1 MSSARRYPVAPHNSL
16 GLQTIP
22 RPEAQNTEQIV
33 IVARRESMP
42 YVKFRE
48 FCSFIFCV
56 IQNRNIVIWPYFRRY
71 LARFLLAGATNTATR
86 YRAS

>member
-1 MSSARRYPVAPHNSL
+1 MSSARLYSDPVAPHNSL

-33 IVARRESMP
+33 IVAMPESIK

-48 FCSFIFCV
+48 LDRFTFAKKIEISLIDRIFAV
-56 IQNRNIVIWPYFRRY
+56 FWRVF
-71 LARFLLAGATNTATR
+71 
-86 YRAS
+86 